1 MHPTKPL
8 ATILCLHPLSSLV
21 TQAIAWHFEREISHL
36 TFSKAKSGSAS
47 LQQDPSSLASIS
59 PGPPAGAPPSPA
71 YPATKMSHQMSNK
84 KLQKIMTQPIN
95 LIFRFFTNKSRVQL
109 WLYEQPDLR
118 IEGRIMVS
126 LDLAQMACGGFDE
139 YMNMV
144 LDDAEEIQLKKN
156 TRVFVGRILLKG
168 ENISLIMSTG
178 STSE

>member
-1 MHPTKPL
+1 MLP
-8 ATILCLHPLSSLV
+8 
-21 TQAIAWHFEREISHL
+21 
-36 TFSKAKSGSAS
+36 SGSSAAFS
-47 LQQDPSSLASIS
+47 RRTPSGRRAPL
-59 PGPPAGAPPSPA
+59 PTPAGFF
-71 YPATKMSHQMSNK
+71 TKMSHQMSNK

-118 IEGRIMVS
+118 IEGRIM
-126 LDLAQMACGGFDE
+126 GFDE

-178 STSE
+178 STNTTE

>member
-1 MHPTKPL
+1 
-8 ATILCLHPLSSLV
+8 
-21 TQAIAWHFEREISHL
+21 
-36 TFSKAKSGSAS
+36 
-47 LQQDPSSLASIS
+47 
-59 PGPPAGAPPSPA
+59 
-71 YPATKMSHQMSNK
+71 MSHQMSNK

-118 IEGRIMVS
+118 IEGRIM
-126 LDLAQMACGGFDE
+126 GFDE

-178 STSE
+178 SSNTAE